1 MDKVEIRR
9 VRLRQWFERRSLPEK
24 EKSYL
29 SQLMTGKASFGERAA
44 RRLEADYAMG
54 DGYLDVP
61 PEEYERT
68 LDDFLNGPGAGYV
81 SAQELSEL
89 ITLYAQ
95 CTTEHRKNLISTA
108 RSAAKLSADSR
119 DIAANDQTKP
129 G

>member
-1 MDKVEIRR
+1 MDIVEIRR
-9 VRLRQWFERRSLPEK
+9 ARLRQWFERRSLPEK

-61 PEEYERT
+61 PEEHERT

-81 SAQELSEL
+81 SAREISEL
-89 ITLYAQ
+89 VALLGE
-95 CTTEHRKNLISTA
+95 CTPEQRKNVI
-108 RSAAKLSADSR
+108 SAARAAAQSSINSR
-119 DIAANDQTKP
+119 DIAANDKAKP
-129 G
+129 R